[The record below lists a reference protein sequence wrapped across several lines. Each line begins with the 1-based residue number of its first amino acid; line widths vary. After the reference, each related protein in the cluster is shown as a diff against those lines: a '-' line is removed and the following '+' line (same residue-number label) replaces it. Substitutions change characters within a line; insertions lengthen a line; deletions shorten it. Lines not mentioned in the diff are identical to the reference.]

1 MIGVLLVALGLVLL
15 NGLQPLAAD
24 DFGPAAP
31 GVAVQVAPD
40 DTAANDLVADG
51 TSGAPPVRMGLV
63 GGVTADV
70 RPVDVLP
77 DGVLQLPADPTEV
90 GWWTGSSAPGDDSG
104 PMVLAGHVRTT
115 DGGYG
120 ALAALLEVDEG
131 DVVEVA
137 LDDGTTRLY
146 EIRSRLSYLKEDLP
160 PEIFLAGGPHRLLLV
175 TCTGDVDLDT
185 GQYTRNVVVTALPVA

>member
-1 MIGVLLVALGLVLL
+1 MLLVALGLVLL
-15 NGLQPLAAD
+15 DGLQPLAAD
-24 DFGPAAP
+24 DFGADAGP
-31 GVAVQVAPD
+31 GVAVQVADGTGPEESSG
-40 DTAANDLVADG
+40 G
-51 TSGAPPVRMGLV
+51 TSGAPPVRMGLA

-77 DGVLQLPADPTEV
+77 DGVLQLPASPTEV
-90 GWWTGSSAPGDDSG
+90 GWWTGSSVPGDDSG

-131 DVVEVA
+131 DVVEVT
-137 LDDGTTRLY
+137 LDDGTTREY

-185 GQYTRNVVVTALPVA
+185 GHYTRNVVVTALPVA